1 MREHVGHNYLP
12 QRECGLAPRQELE
25 SLRKG
30 DNRACC
36 RFGESGRVSSARR
49 VTNRRRHERRCGMTA
64 DREHTLRLP
73 PRWFVRTAW
82 VLHRTISA
90 FTGGR
95 VGLWRP
101 EAGSR
106 FGTMR
111 LKTLG
116 RRSGQSRVAIV
127 GYYEDGPNL
136 VTLAMNGWAAAEP
149 AWWLNLQAHP
159 DATVDLVDGSR
170 TVRARAAAGADRARL
185 WAGFRDY
192 PGWGDDIDALAA
204 RRSTE
209 TAVVVLEP
217 HNPAQHGGT
226 SS

>member
-1 MREHVGHNYLP
+1 MRDHVGHNYLP
-12 QRECGLAPRQELE
+12 QRECGLAPRQELA

-82 VLHRTISA
+82 VLHRAISA

-95 VGLWRP
+95 FGLWRP
-101 EAGSR
+101 EAGGR

-136 VTLAMNGWAAAEP
+136 VTLAAA
-149 AWWLNLQAHP
+149 
-159 DATVDLVDGSR
+159 
-170 TVRARAAAGADRARL
+170 RARAHPAPNRRTRAGDCSMPPDRDQRPSRSGPEPGTAAGIT
-185 WAGFRDY
+185 GN
-192 PGWGDDIDALAA
+192 
-204 RRSTE
+204 S
-209 TAVVVLEP
+209 
-217 HNPAQHGGT
+217 
-226 SS
+226 